1 MKPPAFEYAAPSSLQ
16 EATKILADYN
26 GEAKILA
33 GGQSLVPMLNFRL
46 LKPQILVDINRIPNL
61 DYIAEHNG
69 GVRIGALTRH
79 YALETS
85 PVIAARFPVISE
97 AMRHVAH
104 LAIRNRGTLGG
115 SLSHADPAAELALM
129 AILLDARL
137 TAASASGTRIIEAKD
152 FFVGA
157 LSNALEESEILREVE
172 FPGLP
177 LFTGW
182 GFEEFA
188 QRLGDFAVAAA
199 AATLTMSGARCTQCR
214 IAVIGG
220 ETVVR
225 AVNAEALL
233 TSSSLDDKTITAAA
247 KAAAQA
253 TPMNSDLRAS
263 SDLRAHLVEALTR
276 RALEAAKHRALE
288 KQQ

>member
-16 EATKILADYN
+16 EAAKILADYN

-46 LKPQILVDINRIPNL
+46 LKPQILVDINRIPDL
-61 DYIAEHNG
+61 DFITEHNG

-85 PVIAARFPVISE
+85 PIIAARFPVISE

-137 TAASASGTRIIEAKD
+137 TAESASGTRVIEAKD

-177 LFTGW
+177 PFTGW

-199 AATLTMSGARCTQCR
+199 ATTLTMSGGRCTQCR
-214 IAVIGG
+214 VAVIGG

-225 AVNAEALL
+225 APSAEALL
-233 TSSSLDDKTITAAA
+233 MGSSLDDKTLAAAA

-253 TPMNSDLRAS
+253 TPMNSDLHAS
-263 SDLRAHLVEALTR
+263 SDLRAHLVEVLTG
-276 RALEAAKHRALE
+276 RALEAAQRRALE

>member
-46 LKPQILVDINRIPNL
+46 LKPQILVDINRIPDL

-115 SLSHADPAAELALM
+115 SLSHADPAAELAVM

-137 TAASASGTRIIEAKD
+137 TAESASGARIIEAKD

-199 AATLTMSGARCTQCR
+199 ATTLTMSGGRCTQCR

-225 AVNAEALL
+225 AANAEALL
-233 TSSSLDDKTITAAA
+233 TGSSLDDKTITAAA
-247 KAAAQA
+247 KAAVQA

-276 RALEAAKHRALE
+276 RALEAAKQRALE